1 MLEQQSW
8 DNDGTVLCEVVGD
21 LTGANKFISYTLI
34 VRACVNFQTDVWTVS
49 YKFTNTS
56 ELFLLSIGSKV
67 YCLKFSC
74 LYTHTHTHTHTHTE
88 E

>member
-21 LTGANKFISYTLI
+21 LTGANKFIPYTLI
-34 VRACVNFQTDVWTVS
+34 VRECVRFQNVWTVS

-56 ELFLLSIGSKV
+56 ELRVS
-67 YCLKFSC
+67 LK
-74 LYTHTHTHTHTHTE
+74 L
-88 E
+88 